1 MVAFKN
7 SNLERILKTY
17 SEVDRNLYRTK
28 ISRKTKWKLIH
39 ERTFA
44 DFGRVS
50 NETVFIHLGTHEVKT
65 IGKVDGAPIDG
76 GSKVLR
82 LEMHSSRKASFLN
95 GIVTRDEEQ
104 YFAR

>member
-65 IGKVDGAPIDG
+65 IGKVDGALIDK
-76 GSKVLR
+76 GSKVAAFRNTLV
-82 LEMHSSRKASFLN
+82 AQSFVFERN
-95 GIVTRDEEQ
+95 RNP
-104 YFAR
+104 

>member
-17 SEVDRNLYRTK
+17 SEVERNLYRTK

-39 ERTFA
+39 ERIFA

-50 NETVFIHLGTHEVKT
+50 NETVFIHLSTHEVKT
-65 IGKVDGAPIDG
+65 IGKVDGALIDK

-82 LEMHSSRKASFLN
+82 LEIHSSRKASFLN